1 MSIRKREK
9 SEKSSSSSRS
19 KHTRKVVE
27 SGKSLEEELEHAY
40 KVKVFFEWGPIF
52 SKWCLLMALGSIL
65 SIGFVPG
72 ARFTGCLKLIHFSA
86 TFMMS
91 KHVDRQK
98 GTRHEVYAMNLF
110 GRFIMTG
117 GIIQQVMELLH
128 NSSNDTINTSAA
140 MVILTKHFFASLF
153 FRISSTPAF
162 YRWTAI
168 SCIVSRTLIKPP
180 FGTSRFEF
188 LAFFVVIGLGE
199 YIGNSIDEMNW
210 KSFVQIEKQNR
221 ELEEATRTRA
231 MAMEA
236 LMSYQP
242 TPLIEIAQ

>member
-1 MSIRKREK
+1 MSLRKRDK
-9 SEKSSSSSRS
+9 SDKSSRS
-19 KHTRKVVE
+19 SYSKKVVK
-27 SGKSLEEELEHAY
+27 SGKSLEEELQHAY
-40 KVKVFFEWGPIF
+40 NVQVFFEWGPMF
-52 SKWCLLMALGSIL
+52 SKWCLLMALGSAL

-72 ARFTGCLKLIHFSA
+72 ARFTGCLKLVHFSA
-86 TFMMS
+86 VFMMR
-91 KHVDRQK
+91 KHIDRQK

-128 NSSNDTINTSAA
+128 YSSVDTVDTSAA

-180 FGTSRFEF
+180 FGTSRLEF

-199 YIGNSIDEMNW
+199 YIGDTIDEMNR
-210 KSFVQIEKQNR
+210 KSFLQIEKQNR
-221 ELEEATRTRA
+221 ELSKATRTRA

-236 LMSYQP
+236 LMSYQEA
-242 TPLIEIAQ
+242 TFIEIAQ